1 MVERKKNIE
10 KERYKFMN
18 TTGVCEENAKDRN
31 MWKVE
36 DPFVLTLHLFGQ
48 GGQTD
53 GREYK

>member
-1 MVERKKNIE
+1 
-10 KERYKFMN
+10 MN